1 MWNLLQIELFKIS
14 KRPRTYIAFAAITA
28 IVFIFQFA
36 FKADGQS
43 YMDLMLQ
50 SVKDSFELE
59 KTKAI
64 NGYFMCYI
72 ILNTLLIQV
81 PILVAL
87 IAADSISGEAN
98 MGTLRLL
105 ISKPI
110 SRTQLILVKFAAA
123 TIFTVLLLLW
133 MAVTALLVSL
143 LIFGADDMLIFR
155 VKGEE
160 SQILQITKDDIMW
173 RYYAAF
179 AYASVALTVI
189 AALSLML
196 SIFAENKRQIKGI
209 IHDESESGKTVYIE
223 PEETVFLNN
232 ELFELER
239 AEKREIYKIL
249 KTLCNELRLYTHLII
264 KYQDF
269 IGQCD
274 FMRSKSKLSYLLDAQ
289 APGILSYPAVKLVH
303 AYHPLLKLLH
313 KKNKKETIAHT
324 ASINQEQ
331 QIILVSGPNA
341 GGKSVTLKTFALLQL
356 MFQSGLHIPADNVSE
371 LGIFDQIMADVGDSQ
386 SLEDELSTYSSRLRY
401 MKHFVANAD
410 AKTLFF
416 IDEFGTGTDPV
427 FGGAMAEAILQEL

>member
-123 TIFTVLLLLW
+123 TIFTLLLLLW
-133 MAVTALLVSL
+133 MAITALVVSL

-173 RYYAAF
+173 RYMAAF
-179 AYASVALTVI
+179 GYATVALTVI
-189 AALSLML
+189 AALSLFL
-196 SIFAENKRQIKGI
+196 SIFAENSIGPIIATVCIVIVCTIISNINVPIIDKNVKPFLFTSYLVGWKGFFYIGTTPDGAPIKGSLENWPAI
-209 IHDESESGKTVYIE
+209 RKSLLILILHIVVIVTASVL
-223 PEETVFLNN
+223 VF
-232 ELFELER
+232 R
-239 AEKREIYKIL
+239 KK
-249 KTLCNELRLYTHLII
+249 
-264 KYQDF
+264 D
-269 IGQCD
+269 
-274 FMRSKSKLSYLLDAQ
+274 
-289 APGILSYPAVKLVH
+289 ILS
-303 AYHPLLKLLH
+303 
-313 KKNKKETIAHT
+313 
-324 ASINQEQ
+324 
-331 QIILVSGPNA
+331 
-341 GGKSVTLKTFALLQL
+341 
-356 MFQSGLHIPADNVSE
+356 
-371 LGIFDQIMADVGDSQ
+371 
-386 SLEDELSTYSSRLRY
+386 
-401 MKHFVANAD
+401 
-410 AKTLFF
+410 
-416 IDEFGTGTDPV
+416 
-427 FGGAMAEAILQEL
+427 

>member
-1 MWNLLQIELFKIS
+1 MWTLLQIELFKIS
-14 KRPRTYIAFAAITA
+14 KRPRTYIAFAAVAA

-123 TIFTVLLLLW
+123 TIFTILLLLW

-160 SQILQITKDDIMW
+160 SQILQITKDDILW
-173 RYYAAF
+173 RYLAAF
-179 AYASVALTVI
+179 GYATVALTVI
-189 AALSLML
+189 AALSLFL
-196 SIFAENKRQIKGI
+196 SIFAENSIGPIIATVCIVIVCTIISNINVPIIDKNVKPFLFTSYLVGWKGFFYIGTNADGEPIKGSMENWPAI
-209 IHDESESGKTVYIE
+209 RNSLLILIAHIVVIVSASVW
-223 PEETVFLNN
+223 VF
-232 ELFELER
+232 
-239 AEKREIYKIL
+239 KRK
-249 KTLCNELRLYTHLII
+249 
-264 KYQDF
+264 D
-269 IGQCD
+269 
-274 FMRSKSKLSYLLDAQ
+274 
-289 APGILSYPAVKLVH
+289 ILS
-303 AYHPLLKLLH
+303 
-313 KKNKKETIAHT
+313 
-324 ASINQEQ
+324 
-331 QIILVSGPNA
+331 
-341 GGKSVTLKTFALLQL
+341 
-356 MFQSGLHIPADNVSE
+356 
-371 LGIFDQIMADVGDSQ
+371 
-386 SLEDELSTYSSRLRY
+386 
-401 MKHFVANAD
+401 
-410 AKTLFF
+410 
-416 IDEFGTGTDPV
+416 
-427 FGGAMAEAILQEL
+427 